1 MAYPAALFLICAPP
15 EAVAVV
21 NAQESSAVASASV
34 VETEEEPVAAA
45 ATAEVTLQSRRR
57 CKACYADAGNR
68 QAALSVNKV
77 RQLKLLK

>member
-34 VETEEEPVAAA
+34 VETEEEPVAAVDGVRVVYRRGG
-45 ATAEVTLQSRRR
+45 AEPAQTTGFHTRAVR
-57 CKACYADAGNR
+57 CRN
-68 QAALSVNKV
+68 
-77 RQLKLLK
+77 LKT